1 MNNASILTL
10 RKEIEDA
17 KNEVSE
23 VKSAFDAYKKK
34 TRVATLKLQQTVAS
48 AKETARR
55 EELKIEVV

>member
-1 MNNASILTL
+1 M

-34 TRVATLKLQQTVAS
+34 TRVATLKLQQTAAS